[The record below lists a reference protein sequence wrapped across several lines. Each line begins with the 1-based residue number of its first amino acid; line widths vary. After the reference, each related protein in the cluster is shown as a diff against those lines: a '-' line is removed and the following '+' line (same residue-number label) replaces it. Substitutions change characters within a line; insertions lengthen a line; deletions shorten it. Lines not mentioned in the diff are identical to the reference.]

1 MSSVRKLSDP
11 KKAIQRVDTG
21 EGPACAFRQTLGLL
35 EGKWKFPVIHSLL
48 KRDKMRFK
56 ELERDL
62 AGITPRMLIK
72 ELKDL
77 AQAGI
82 VTRTAYATVPPT
94 VEYALTE
101 CGRTLQ
107 PVMDAI
113 QAWGEAHE
121 AIIARAQRA

>member
-1 MSSVRKLSDP
+1 M
-11 KKAIQRVDTG
+11 DTG
-21 EGPACAFRQTLGLL
+21 SGPGCAFRQTLGLL

-48 KRDKMRFK
+48 KREKMRFK

-77 AQAGI
+77 ERAGI

-94 VEYALTE
+94 VEYALTA
-101 CGRTLQ
+101 CGRTLK

-121 AIIARAQRA
+121 AVIARARRA